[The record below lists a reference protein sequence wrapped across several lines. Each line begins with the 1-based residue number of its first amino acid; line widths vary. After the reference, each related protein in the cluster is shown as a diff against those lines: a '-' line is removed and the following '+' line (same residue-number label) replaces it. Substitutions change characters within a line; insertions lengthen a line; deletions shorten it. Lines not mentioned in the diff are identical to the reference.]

1 MFFKNDFHWLVCEF
15 VGVYYSIYLNYSMKK
30 YPSYILFLVL

>member
-1 MFFKNDFHWLVCEF
+1 
-15 VGVYYSIYLNYSMKK
+15 MKM